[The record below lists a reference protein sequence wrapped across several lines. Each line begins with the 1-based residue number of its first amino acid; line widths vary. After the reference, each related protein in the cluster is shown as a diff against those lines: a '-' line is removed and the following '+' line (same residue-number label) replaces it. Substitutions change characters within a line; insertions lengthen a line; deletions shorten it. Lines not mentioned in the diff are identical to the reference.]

1 MMTKKFSTR
10 EKVLLVI
17 LAVALVAA
25 LYFWLVL
32 KPSIE
37 TMSTAQTE
45 IDEIEESLAS
55 EEAKAEDIADMQA
68 ALEEMSGNV
77 EMKSTITPLYNN
89 FQYLLTELNSVLSSV
104 DGLILNSSDLVFE
117 DGLVNREIQL
127 VFYTNNYASARDII
141 YKLYSGSYSCD
152 ITALKL
158 SLAQADATDLTT
170 SQVMVTTTI
179 MYYEINK

>member
-17 LAVALVAA
+17 LAVVLVAS
-25 LYFWLVL
+25 LYFWLIL
-32 KPSIE
+32 KPAIE

-45 IDEIEESLAS
+45 IDEIEESLAA
-55 EEAKAEDIADMQA
+55 EEDKAEEIATMQT

-89 FQYLLTELNSVLSSV
+89 VHYLLTELSSVLSSV

-117 DGLVNREIQL
+117 GDLVNREIQL
-127 VFYTNNYASARDII
+127 VFYTNNYASARSII
-141 YKLYSGSYSCD
+141 SQLYSGSYSCN

-158 SLAQADATDLTT
+158 STSVADATDLTT
-170 SQVMVTTTI
+170 SQVMVTATI
-179 MYYEINK
+179 VYYEINK